1 LLVKSIYPKIIRDG
15 KINPIGSLMQ
25 KYMKFKNPKAIGV
38 INKSV
43 TFKSFPF
50 SVIIDEINK

>member
-1 LLVKSIYPKIIRDG
+1 MEN
-15 KINPIGSLMQ
+15 INPIGSRMQ